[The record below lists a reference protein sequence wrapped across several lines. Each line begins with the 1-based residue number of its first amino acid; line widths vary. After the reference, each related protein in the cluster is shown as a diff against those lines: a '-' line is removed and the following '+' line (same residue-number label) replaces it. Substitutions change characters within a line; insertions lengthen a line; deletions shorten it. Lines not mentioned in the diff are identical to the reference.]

1 MEAYVK
7 NYCEGNI
14 GFLEFGNPAGNSLP
28 SPLLKAFKA
37 GLIALEKDSNVRVI
51 IIQSFGDRAFCG
63 GASLAEMK
71 TLQTIEEATAFFMG
85 IADLINTLRS
95 LSKFVIGRVHG
106 KVVGGGVGLV
116 AACDYVLANRTAKIK
131 LSELSIGIG
140 PYVIEP
146 VVSRKIGGTAF
157 AQLSLDAHQW
167 KSATW
172 AEDKGLYHAL
182 FETQVELDLAVKTNA
197 ERFASYPEKAVKT
210 LRKLHWKETE
220 HWDKLLPKNAAITG
234 ELALQEATQNI
245 LKKL

>member
-116 AACDYVLANRTAKIK
+116 AACDYVLANRTAQIK

-234 ELALQEATQNI
+234 ELALQKATQNI

>member
-51 IIQSFGDRAFCG
+51 VIQSFGDRAFCG

-71 TLQTIEEATAFFMG
+71 TLQTLEEATAFFMG

-116 AACDYVLANRTAKIK
+116 AACDYVLANRTAQIK

-234 ELALQEATQNI
+234 ELALQVATQNI

>member
-7 NYCEGNI
+7 NYYEGNI

-51 IIQSFGDRAFCG
+51 VIQSFGDRAFCG

-71 TLQTIEEATAFFMG
+71 TLQTLEEATAFFMG

-116 AACDYVLANRTAKIK
+116 AACDYVLANRTAQIK

-234 ELALQEATQNI
+234 ELVLQEATQNI

>member
-37 GLIALEKDSNVRVI
+37 GLIALEKDSKVRVI
-51 IIQSFGDRAFCG
+51 VIQSFGDRAFCG

-71 TLQTIEEATAFFMG
+71 TLQTLEEATAFFMG

-116 AACDYVLANRTAKIK
+116 AACDYVLANRTAQIK

>member
-51 IIQSFGDRAFCG
+51 VIQSFGDRAFCG
-63 GASLAEMK
+63 GVSLAEMK
-71 TLQTIEEATAFFMG
+71 TLQTLEEATAFFMG

-116 AACDYVLANRTAKIK
+116 AACDYVLANRTAQIK

>member
-51 IIQSFGDRAFCG
+51 VIQSFGDRAFCG

-71 TLQTIEEATAFFMG
+71 TLQTLEEATAFFMG

-116 AACDYVLANRTAKIK
+116 AACDYVLANRTAQIK

-220 HWDKLLPKNAAITG
+220 HWNKLLPKNAAITG

>member
-51 IIQSFGDRAFCG
+51 VIQSFGDRAFCG

-71 TLQTIEEATAFFMG
+71 TLQTLEEATAFFMG

-116 AACDYVLANRTAKIK
+116 AACDYVLANRTAQIK

-140 PYVIEP
+140 PYVIEH

>member
-28 SPLLKAFKA
+28 SPLLKEFKA

-51 IIQSFGDRAFCG
+51 VIQSFGDRAFCG

-71 TLQTIEEATAFFMG
+71 TLQTLEEATAFFMG

-116 AACDYVLANRTAKIK
+116 AACDYVLANRTAQIK

>member
-51 IIQSFGDRAFCG
+51 VIQSFGDRAFCG

-116 AACDYVLANRTAKIK
+116 AACDYVLANRTAQIK

>member
-51 IIQSFGDRAFCG
+51 VIQSFGDRAFCG

-71 TLQTIEEATAFFMG
+71 TLQTLEEATAFFMG

-116 AACDYVLANRTAKIK
+116 AACDYVLANRTAQIK
-131 LSELSIGIG
+131 LSELSIGFG

>member
-51 IIQSFGDRAFCG
+51 VIQSFGDRAFCG

-71 TLQTIEEATAFFMG
+71 TLQTLEEATAFFMG

-116 AACDYVLANRTAKIK
+116 AACDYVLANRTAQIK

-172 AEDKGLYHAL
+172 AEDKGLYHEL

>member
-7 NYCEGNI
+7 NYYEGNI

-51 IIQSFGDRAFCG
+51 VIQSFGDRAFCG

-71 TLQTIEEATAFFMG
+71 TLQTLEEATAFFMG

-116 AACDYVLANRTAKIK
+116 AACDYVLANRTAQIK

>member
-51 IIQSFGDRAFCG
+51 VIQSFGDRAFCG

-71 TLQTIEEATAFFMG
+71 TLQTLEEATAFFMG

-116 AACDYVLANRTAKIK
+116 AACDYVLANRTAQIK

-146 VVSRKIGGTAF
+146 VVSRKIGETAF

>member
-51 IIQSFGDRAFCG
+51 VIQSFGDRAFCG

-71 TLQTIEEATAFFMG
+71 TLQTLEEATAFFMG

-106 KVVGGGVGLV
+106 KVVGSGVGLV
-116 AACDYVLANRTAKIK
+116 AACDYVLANRTAQIK

>member
-116 AACDYVLANRTAKIK
+116 AACDYVLANRTAQIK

-182 FETQVELDLAVKTNA
+182 FETQVELDIAVKTNA

>member
-71 TLQTIEEATAFFMG
+71 TLQTLEEATAFFMG

-116 AACDYVLANRTAKIK
+116 AACDYVLANRTAQIK

>member
-51 IIQSFGDRAFCG
+51 VIQSFGDRAFCG

-71 TLQTIEEATAFFMG
+71 TLQTLEEATAFFMG

-116 AACDYVLANRTAKIK
+116 AACDYVLANRTAQIK

>member
-14 GFLEFGNPAGNSLP
+14 GFLEFGNPAGNSLS

-71 TLQTIEEATAFFMG
+71 TLQTLEEATAFFMG

-116 AACDYVLANRTAKIK
+116 AACDYVLANRTAQIK

>member
-1 MEAYVK
+1 M
-7 NYCEGNI
+7 
-14 GFLEFGNPAGNSLP
+14 
-28 SPLLKAFKA
+28 
-37 GLIALEKDSNVRVI
+37 
-51 IIQSFGDRAFCG
+51 
-63 GASLAEMK
+63 
-71 TLQTIEEATAFFMG
+71 
-85 IADLINTLRS
+85 
-95 LSKFVIGRVHG
+95 
-106 KVVGGGVGLV
+106 
-116 AACDYVLANRTAKIK
+116 
-131 LSELSIGIG
+131 SIGIG

>member
-7 NYCEGNI
+7 NYYEGNI

-71 TLQTIEEATAFFMG
+71 TLQTLEEATAFFMG

-116 AACDYVLANRTAKIK
+116 AACDYVLANRTAQIK

-234 ELALQEATQNI
+234 ELVLQEATQNI

>member
-1 MEAYVK
+1 
-7 NYCEGNI
+7 
-14 GFLEFGNPAGNSLP
+14 
-28 SPLLKAFKA
+28 FKA

-51 IIQSFGDRAFCG
+51 VIQSFGDRAFCG

-71 TLQTIEEATAFFMG
+71 TLQTLEEATAFFMG

-116 AACDYVLANRTAKIK
+116 AACDYVLANRTAQIK

>member
-51 IIQSFGDRAFCG
+51 VIQSFGDRAFCG

-71 TLQTIEEATAFFMG
+71 TLQTLEEATAFFMG

-116 AACDYVLANRTAKIK
+116 AACDYVLANRTAQIK

-234 ELALQEATQNI
+234 ELALQKATQNI

>member
-116 AACDYVLANRTAKIK
+116 AACDYVLANRTAQIK

-182 FETQVELDLAVKTNA
+182 FETHVELDLAVKTNA

>member
-1 MEAYVK
+1 M
-7 NYCEGNI
+7 

-51 IIQSFGDRAFCG
+51 VIQSFGDRAFCG

-71 TLQTIEEATAFFMG
+71 TLQTLEEATAFFMG

-116 AACDYVLANRTAKIK
+116 AACDYVLANRTAQIK

>member
-51 IIQSFGDRAFCG
+51 VIQSFGDRAFCG

-71 TLQTIEEATAFFMG
+71 TLQTLEEATAFFIG

-116 AACDYVLANRTAKIK
+116 AACDYVLANRTAQIK

>member
-51 IIQSFGDRAFCG
+51 VIQSFGDRAFCG

-71 TLQTIEEATAFFMG
+71 TLQTLEEATAFFMG
-85 IADLINTLRS
+85 IADLIYTLRS

-116 AACDYVLANRTAKIK
+116 AACDYVLANRTAQIK

>member
-71 TLQTIEEATAFFMG
+71 TLQTLEEATAFFMG

-116 AACDYVLANRTAKIK
+116 AACDYVLANRTAQIK

-245 LKKL
+245 LKNL

>member
-51 IIQSFGDRAFCG
+51 VIQSFGDRAFCG

-71 TLQTIEEATAFFMG
+71 TLQTLEEATAFFMG

-116 AACDYVLANRTAKIK
+116 AACDYVLANRTAQIK

-182 FETQVELDLAVKTNA
+182 FETQVELDIAVKTNA

>member
-51 IIQSFGDRAFCG
+51 VQSFGDRAFCG

-71 TLQTIEEATAFFMG
+71 TLQTLEEATAFFMG

-116 AACDYVLANRTAKIK
+116 AACDYVLANRTAQIK

>member
-116 AACDYVLANRTAKIK
+116 AACDYVLANRTAQIK

-157 AQLSLDAHQW
+157 AQLSLDAHQC

>member
-51 IIQSFGDRAFCG
+51 VIQSFGDRAFCG

-71 TLQTIEEATAFFMG
+71 TLQTLEEATAFFMG
-85 IADLINTLRS
+85 IADLKNTLRS

-116 AACDYVLANRTAKIK
+116 AACDYVLANRTAQIK

>member
-37 GLIALEKDSNVRVI
+37 GLIALEKDSNVSVI
-51 IIQSFGDRAFCG
+51 VIQSFGDRAFCG

-71 TLQTIEEATAFFMG
+71 TLQTLEEATAFFMG

-116 AACDYVLANRTAKIK
+116 AACDYVLANRTAQIK

>member
-51 IIQSFGDRAFCG
+51 VIQSFGDRAFCG

-71 TLQTIEEATAFFMG
+71 TMQTLEEATAFFMG

-116 AACDYVLANRTAKIK
+116 AACDYVLANRTAQIK

>member
-1 MEAYVK
+1 
-7 NYCEGNI
+7 
-14 GFLEFGNPAGNSLP
+14 
-28 SPLLKAFKA
+28 
-37 GLIALEKDSNVRVI
+37 
-51 IIQSFGDRAFCG
+51 
-63 GASLAEMK
+63 MK
-71 TLQTIEEATAFFMG
+71 TLQTLEEATAFFMG

-116 AACDYVLANRTAKIK
+116 AACDYVLANRTAQIK

>member
-51 IIQSFGDRAFCG
+51 VIQSFGDRAFCG

-71 TLQTIEEATAFFMG
+71 TLQTLEEATAFFIG

-116 AACDYVLANRTAKIK
+116 AACDYVLANRTAQIK

-182 FETQVELDLAVKTNA
+182 FETQVELDIAVKTNA

>member
-51 IIQSFGDRAFCG
+51 VIQSFGDRAFCG

-71 TLQTIEEATAFFMG
+71 TLQTLEEATAFFMG

-116 AACDYVLANRTAKIK
+116 AACDYVLANRTAQIK

-234 ELALQEATQNI
+234 ELVLQVATQNI

>member
-51 IIQSFGDRAFCG
+51 VIQSFGDRAFCG

-71 TLQTIEEATAFFMG
+71 TLQTLEEATAFFMG

-116 AACDYVLANRTAKIK
+116 AACDYVLANRTAQIK

-172 AEDKGLYHAL
+172 AEDKGLYNAL